1 MRHIQATEALAS
13 LYLEPPSLSYRV
25 QQLALSPLRLLSQ
38 RALQLP
44 SLLDK
49 VLNPWR
55 YRSSDVVFVEAIL
68 LALKVATESYLGGP
82 MTVADLASPI
92 PLSHSGCQFLNS
104 PSSKIGVQNTLR
116 IHIAGQAAAA
126 ANEIS
131 VCYGHPEHDRSYGPP
146 LPQLVLT
153 LEYS

>member
-1 MRHIQATEALAS
+1 MRHILATEALAS
-13 LYLEPPSLSYRV
+13 LYLEPPSLRYRV
-25 QQLALSPLRLLSQ
+25 RQLALSPLRSLSQ

-44 SLLDK
+44 SFLDK

-55 YRSSDVVFVEAIL
+55 YRSSDVVSVEAML
-68 LALKVATESYLGGP
+68 LALEVATESYLGGP
-82 MTVADLASPI
+82 MTVADLAFPI
-92 PLSHSGCQFLNS
+92 PLSHSGRQFLNS
-104 PSSKIGVQNTLR
+104 PSSKTGFQNTLR

-126 ANEIS
+126 ANGIS
-131 VCYGHPEHDRSYGPP
+131 VCYDHPEHDRCNGPP